1 MDNVMMIQQAVAV
14 TMMAMRRRVGP
25 HPLIA
30 ARTVFPTSGPGR
42 GTLITIASSVP
53 PLDFD
58 DRVPTA
64 LHRRPRTARS
74 LRTVQVRGVGGGGV
88 LLRCRLGLALEAG
101 SLEGAERRI

>member
-1 MDNVMMIQQAVAV
+1 MDNVMVIQQAVAV

-30 ARTVFPTSGPGR
+30 ARTVFPTPGPRR
-42 GTLITIASSVP
+42 GTLITIVCSVP

-64 LHRRPRTARS
+64 LLSRA
-74 LRTVQVRGVGGGGV
+74 
-88 LLRCRLGLALEAG
+88 GL
-101 SLEGAERRI
+101 I